1 MLRFTKMNGAGNDFI
16 LLDNRAGDVHLD
28 RNDIARLCDRH
39 RGIGADGVLLLE
51 RSSNEADFRMRYFNA
66 DGSEAEMCGNGA
78 RCFARFATKV
88 AGAGDKI
95 AFETPAGVISA
106 EVVGDVVKLQ
116 MTEPT
121 DLRLNINL
129 RTTDAEK
136 TVHFINSG
144 VPHVVIP
151 VLKVDDVDVRREGSA
166 IRYHKTF
173 SPKGANVNFIER
185 RGGDTIAIRTYERG
199 VEDETLA
206 CGTGVVASA
215 LLFAATENDRGPITV
230 ITRGG
235 DELQVSFEKSGDE
248 FRNVTLTGPADF
260 VFEGIIEM

>member
-39 RGIGADGVLLLE
+39 RGVGADGILLLE
-51 RSSNEADFRMRYFNA
+51 TASNDADFRMRYFNA
-66 DGSEAEMCGNGA
+66 DGGEAEMCGNGA
-78 RCFARFATKV
+78 RCFARFANKI
-88 AGAGDKI
+88 AGAGNKI

-116 MTEPT
+116 MTKPT
-121 DLRLNINL
+121 DLRLNIKL
-129 RTTDAEK
+129 RTTDEEK
-136 TVHFINSG
+136 TAHFINSG

-151 VLKVDDVDVRREGSA
+151 VSNIHDVDVRRAGSA
-166 IRYHKTF
+166 IRYDKTF
-173 SPKGANVNFIER
+173 SPKGANVNFIEK
-185 RGGDTIAIRTYERG
+185 RGADVIAVRTYERG
-199 VEDETLA
+199 VEDETLS

-215 LLFAATENDRGPITV
+215 LVFAATENNNDPITV

-235 DELQVSFEKSGDE
+235 DKLQVSYENSDNE
-248 FRNVTLTGPADF
+248 FRNFT
-260 VFEGIIEM
+260 